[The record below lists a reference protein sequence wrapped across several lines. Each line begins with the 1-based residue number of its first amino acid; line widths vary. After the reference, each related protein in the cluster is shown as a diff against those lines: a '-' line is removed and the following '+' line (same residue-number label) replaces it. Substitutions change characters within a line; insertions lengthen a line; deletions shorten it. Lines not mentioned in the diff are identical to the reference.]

1 MCLFRLAIWFCQI
14 ECTACQ
20 LTCCPCKTRRG
31 VLLKTIHSWGGC
43 MDDVIYTSAALV
55 WMRFAISFCNEL
67 NVNFSGGLDGAPVVL
82 VPIYGF
88 YNRDMAQLSITL
100 DRCNQVQG
108 LYGLWLKISSICWLY
123 SFLHRCLL
131 KKCEPLIL
139 AVASYLI
146 SVLSIK
152 IGLN

>member
-1 MCLFRLAIWFCQI
+1 MILSNWMYCMSAHLLPLQDAAWRTFKNHI
-14 ECTACQ
+14 Q
-20 LTCCPCKTRRG
+20 LRG
-31 VLLKTIHSWGGC
+31 MHGWRDLYFSSAGVNAVFYQLLQWVEHQFVG
-43 MDDVIYTSAALV
+43 VIV
-55 WMRFAISFCNEL
+55 W
-67 NVNFSGGLDGAPVVL
+67 GAPVVL

-152 IGLN
+152 VGLY